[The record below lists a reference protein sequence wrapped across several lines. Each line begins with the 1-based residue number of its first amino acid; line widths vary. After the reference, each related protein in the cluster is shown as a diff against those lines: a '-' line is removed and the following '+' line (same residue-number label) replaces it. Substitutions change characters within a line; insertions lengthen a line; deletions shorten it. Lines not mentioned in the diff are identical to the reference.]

1 LILAN
6 AGAKIIR
13 GGKKMKKSFITFGL
27 IAFIGV
33 ILFAE
38 TLNSTSTNLTW
49 SNLPYTLSATVE
61 SHTLFGTQVDFSA
74 VIKNGILE
82 YYSTF
87 GFDHV
92 IFKFNQDYINKL
104 PDGITQLNCS
114 INRNFFLWTMSS
126 KEYPCGKVSLS
137 APAVG
142 VIELFV
148 AVGTG
153 LDFLIT
159 HDPTPLIYG
168 ATVLTVDN
176 LIVSNIKTN
185 YTIILSKEGR

>member
-1 LILAN
+1 
-6 AGAKIIR
+6 
-13 GGKKMKKSFITFGL
+13 MKKSFITFGL

-126 KEYPCGKVSLS
+126 KEYPWGKVSLS